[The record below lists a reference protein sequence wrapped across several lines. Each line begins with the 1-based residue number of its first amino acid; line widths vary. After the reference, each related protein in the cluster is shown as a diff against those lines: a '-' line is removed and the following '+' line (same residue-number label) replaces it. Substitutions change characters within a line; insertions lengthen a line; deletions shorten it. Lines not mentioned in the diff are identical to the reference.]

1 MGGIVRNDGVHQ
13 YGLHFC
19 GSTRNG
25 EGHIGNT
32 RNLFIVLGIVAIV
45 MDIPM
50 EGDLLATILVWYSP
64 QQVDN
69 GIVATTY
76 AGADNTRGGVSN
88 SCSGI
93 ASIAVHRHFSVN
105 TLLDS
110 AFGEIVTT
118 GDVFLRPISD
128 NCFLCWLS
136 LYLDSKISVLDP
148 AIVVLLVVKRHLDA
162 YLV

>member
-1 MGGIVRNDGVHQ
+1 
-13 YGLHFC
+13 
-19 GSTRNG
+19 
-25 EGHIGNT
+25 
-32 RNLFIVLGIVAIV
+32 

-69 GIVATTY
+69 GVVTTTY

-93 ASIAVHRHFSVN
+93 ASITVHRHFSVN